1 MINREHTLPLTH
13 QCRIL
18 NLSRS
23 GVYYLPVPVSGRDRE
38 LMNLIDRIHL
48 EEPYLGTRGIRNEL
62 WNKGHTIGRSHVR
75 TLMRK
80 MGVEALYRKPRLSK
94 PHPGHTIYPY
104 LLKGVTITEA
114 NKAWASDITY
124 IPMAKGFCYL
134 VAIMDLASR
143 KVLSWRLSNTLDP
156 SFCIEALE
164 KAIRTY
170 GTPEIFNTDQG
181 SQFTCDAFTGMLKNH
196 QVKISMDGKGRWID
210 NVFIERLWKSV
221 KYQDVYLKAYGS
233 IGELREGLTTWFD
246 RYDRRRHQGLD
257 NRTPDAVYWS
267 TLPGM
272 EHAV

>member
-164 KAIRTY
+164 EAIRTY
-170 GTPEIFNTDQG
+170 GTPEISNTDQG
-181 SQFTCDAFTGMLKNH
+181 SQFSCDAFTGILKNH
-196 QVKISMDGKGRWID
+196 QVKISMDGRGRWID

-221 KYQDVYLKAYGS
+221 KYQDVYLKAYSS
-233 IGELREGLTTWFD
+233 ISELREGLTIWFE

-257 NRTPDAVYWS
+257 NQTPDEVYWN
-267 TLPGM
+267 TLPTVKEAM
-272 EHAV
+272 

>member
-164 KAIRTY
+164 EAIRVY

-233 IGELREGLTTWFD
+233 TGELKEGLTTWFE

-257 NRTPDAVYWS
+257 NRTPDEVYWS
-267 TLPGM
+267 TLPRM